1 VLFVAAPFQLSEIAI
16 TNCFLRIG
24 LQSFGGLGAVLTLL
38 TRNLTERRQWLT
50 ETDIAEALT
59 YTKLLPGS
67 TVVQVVAY
75 LGWKLGGFSGAIA
88 ATTAFLLPAVLVMLS
103 LGVCYRT
110 LALTTGISS
119 ALAGLT
125 AAVVGLLVLTI
136 GTLGRKNITHWGGML
151 VALITL
157 VASIQF
163 NVNPAV
169 LVVVAGLWGV
179 LTEFQKEKS

>member
-1 VLFVAAPFQLSEIAI
+1 MATLFQPNWIAI
-16 TNCFLRIG
+16 TTCFLRIG
-24 LQSFGGLGAVLTLL
+24 LQSFGGLGAVLALL

-50 ETDIAEALT
+50 ETEITEALT

-75 LGWKLGGFSGAIA
+75 LGWKLGSFTGAIA
-88 ATTAFLLPAVLVMLS
+88 ATTAFLLPAFLVMLS
-103 LGVCYRT
+103 LAICYRT
-110 LALTTGISS
+110 LAVTMGISS

-125 AAVVGLLVLTI
+125 AAVVGVLVLTI
-136 GTLGRKNITHWGGML
+136 GTLGRKNITGWGGIW

-169 LVVVAGLWGV
+169 LAVVAGLWGV